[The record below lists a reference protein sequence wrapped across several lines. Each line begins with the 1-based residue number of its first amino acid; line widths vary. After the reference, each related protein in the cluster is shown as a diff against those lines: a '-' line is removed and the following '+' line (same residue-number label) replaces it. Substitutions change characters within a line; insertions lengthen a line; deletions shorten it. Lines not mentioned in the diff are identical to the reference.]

1 MIGDANASC
10 GQYVQAVDDERKARP
25 PHAYPN
31 AVYDINYQAYPSAAE
46 GFLSGAN
53 ALDPVHS
60 LVGQGTNTQGRMA
73 WLEKYCRTQPL
84 DKFFQALL
92 TFRAELIRSSN
103 H

>member
-60 LVGQGTNTQGRMA
+60 LVGQGTDTQGRMA
-73 WLEKYCRTQPL
+73 WLENIV
-84 DKFFQALL
+84 ALNRW
-92 TFRAELIRSSN
+92 TNSSRPCWPSVQS
-103 H
+103 